1 MILTT
6 IIIKTLTIIFAV
18 IALLFLALALTLVAW
33 GVAQSMKDYIDYKKE
48 NKKQ

>member
-18 IALLFLALALTLVAW
+18 IALLFLVLALTLVAW
-33 GVAQSMKDYIDYKKE
+33 GVAQSMKDYIDYKRE
-48 NKKQ
+48 NRKQ

>member
-18 IALLFLALALTLVAW
+18 IALLFLALALTFVVW
-33 GVAQSMKDYIDYKKE
+33 GVAQSMKDYIDYKRE
-48 NKKQ
+48 NKKP